1 MQRRRSPP
9 HTFEESLAAEKAKL
23 EAQVTKLKPGPQMDA
38 LRKKDTALRNCL
50 PYERVADLFGTSTA
64 KVRLEV
70 RPPQIGSARKQG
82 AFVQCGRRNSGSS
95 FQREALAGAV
105 RSDMVIRAAGTI
117 SRRLSH
123 SGGDASFTS
132 SVASRPQLC
141 FFPIARL
148 GSCFRPAA
156 CRFSL
161 TRSARLPC
169 RNVARGQ

>member
-1 MQRRRSPP
+1 MQRRRSVP
-9 HTFEESLAAEKAKL
+9 HTFEESLAAEKVKL

-38 LRKKDTALRNCL
+38 LRRKIRHSIPPPISTSGFPLRDFS
-50 PYERVADLFGTSTA
+50 RQI
-64 KVRLEV
+64 RLEV

-82 AFVQCGRRNSGSS
+82 AFVQCGRRNLGSS
-95 FQREALAGAV
+95 FQREALAGAA

-117 SRRLSH
+117 SRRLSY

-141 FFPIARL
+141 FFPITRL

-156 CRFSL
+156 CQFSL
-161 TRSARLPC
+161 TRSARPPC